1 MCIFSLN
8 NLNFYLSELNC
19 LLWGFL
25 ARISFINCG
34 TWYPEQAHFWSL
46 ANFFLV
52 FALICYL
59 SCHAV
64 LHQTRLPVANWQQ
77 NHGNLEINFC
87 RQGSK
92 VPSLKKRTGK
102 FVPIF
107 SIYWG
112 LKIYILFWILVP
124 SDKLTKFNFWC
135 TWTAAAVMNHKYGK
149 AFAIY
154 LCSKSDP
161 L

>member
-1 MCIFSLN
+1 MTKCSWGDVERCEIENKWFDLFFSQSCSLLIRPTWQILPNNKNLN
-8 NLNFYLSELNC
+8 KIVTKPRKLNFYLSELNC

-34 TWYPEQAHFWSL
+34 TWYPEQAHFWRL

-92 VPSLKKRTGK
+92 VPSLKK
-102 FVPIF
+102 
-107 SIYWG
+107 G
-112 LKIYILFWILVP
+112 LENLFQYFQYIEV
-124 SDKLTKFNFWC
+124 
-135 TWTAAAVMNHKYGK
+135 
-149 AFAIY
+149 
-154 LCSKSDP
+154 
-161 L
+161 